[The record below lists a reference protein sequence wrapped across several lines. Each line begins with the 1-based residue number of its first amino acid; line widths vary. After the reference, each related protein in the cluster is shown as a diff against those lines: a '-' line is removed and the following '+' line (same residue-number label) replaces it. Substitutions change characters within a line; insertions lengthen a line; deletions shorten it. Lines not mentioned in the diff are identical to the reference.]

1 MSHGN
6 TGYQGLLRCS
16 GVADTDPCR
25 QLFLNTSATASDN
38 AWSASFW
45 IYTASTQAFKIFAGR
60 FENYGVYFALASGR
74 PYLYIKNSD
83 GDDYLPV
90 TPNTS
95 AGKVNDGNWHNVT
108 YTYDGSGL
116 RSGFKIYIDA
126 TSQSLSAWSPTYDS
140 DIGKGASGNSTS
152 PLNTTVGT
160 ASGGIS
166 FTIGFHR
173 SNGIAS
179 IYYAT
184 AIYFDEVSLW
194 DCELA
199 AGEVTDI
206 YNSGDPK
213 NLNAH
218 AQASKLVRWYR
229 MGDHADDVMTGG
241 TSDTADAADS
251 DSRIVD
257 VSTAAGYSRYD
268 AHAPYKSLIASQVV
282 IATAAP

>member
-1 MSHGN
+1 LSLPALTGSIAAGAAGGGVSETLDPANTKSIYMSHGN

-108 YTYDGSGL
+108 
-116 RSGFKIYIDA
+116 
-126 TSQSLSAWSPTYDS
+126 
-140 DIGKGASGNSTS
+140 
-152 PLNTTVGT
+152 
-160 ASGGIS
+160 
-166 FTIGFHR
+166 
-173 SNGIAS
+173 
-179 IYYAT
+179 
-184 AIYFDEVSLW
+184 
-194 DCELA
+194 
-199 AGEVTDI
+199 
-206 YNSGDPK
+206 
-213 NLNAH
+213 
-218 AQASKLVRWYR
+218 
-229 MGDHADDVMTGG
+229 
-241 TSDTADAADS
+241 
-251 DSRIVD
+251 
-257 VSTAAGYSRYD
+257 
-268 AHAPYKSLIASQVV
+268 
-282 IATAAP
+282 